1 LTHKNYVSTTHKNCV
16 SETQNLC
23 NIYNNI
29 IDNNN
34 TKNQNQEQSQDTNVS
49 FPKQKDSNIHTK
61 ISELDF
67 IKNSD
72 DIRDI
77 FNDDEIA
84 QHKIQLKIILKMVEL

>member
-1 LTHKNYVSTTHKNCV
+1 MDTNALSNV
-16 SETQNLC
+16 
-23 NIYNNI
+23 NINALSNIKENNI
-29 IDNNN
+29 E
-34 TKNQNQEQSQDTNVS
+34 NQNQEQSQDTNVS

-61 ISELDF
+61 ISELDV

-84 QHKIQLKIILKMVEL
+84 QHKIQLKIILKMAEL

>member
-1 LTHKNYVSTTHKNCV
+1 MSLGGDDKMSPHNDSVDNDSSTQKNNH
-16 SETQNLC
+16 
-23 NIYNNI
+23 
-29 IDNNN
+29 
-34 TKNQNQEQSQDTNVS
+34 
-49 FPKQKDSNIHTK
+49 PKQKDSNTHTK